1 MRLEVNAFYLNSDM
15 QTVGSKI
22 TFGSSTKSIHVKSG
36 MEITSTENA
45 IAIRAENSNGNS
57 YELMAANNNLMFRKI
72 SPSGEIT
79 DIWTK

>member
-1 MRLEVNAFYLNSDM
+1 MIILKNSDM

-22 TFGSSTKSIHVKSG
+22 TFDSSTKSMHVTSG
-36 MEITSTENA
+36 IEITATGNG

-57 YELMAANNNLMFRKI
+57 YELMAANDNLMFRKI

-79 DIWTK
+79 NIWTK